1 MRVAEKCHPKVSVP
15 LRCARK
21 SPSTETE
28 LAGSWAGDAG
38 RAASRGLGPV
48 WVHGSSCPNWS
59 ALSG

>member
-38 RAASRGLGPV
+38 PAASRGLGPV
-48 WVHGSSCPNWS
+48 
-59 ALSG
+59 